1 MSEQTQTPVPAATPQ
16 APQIDALAIADLCA
30 IAGMD
35 HRLGEFL
42 RAKLTVDQVREKLL
56 EARAAVSD
64 AAGIRSN
71 HAALAQTVTGAIS
84 SAVARISASEPAL
97 TKQQAYVKAMTE
109 NPALYDQYLAA
120 NPAQTGGR

>member
-1 MSEQTQTPVPAATPQ
+1 MSEQTQTPVPAATPP

-56 EARAAVSD
+56 EARASVSD
-64 AAGIRSN
+64 SAAITSN
-71 HAALAQTVTGAIS
+71 HAALAQTINGAIS
-84 SAVARISASEPAL
+84 GAVSRIAAANPSMTP
-97 TKQQAYVKAMTE
+97 QQAYVKAMSE

-120 NPAQTGGR
+120 NPTPKGGN